1 MTIEELKEQLT
12 SSLPPLFQCDALG
25 ENRFRVRTP
34 LIFPDGGVVDVFV
47 SKSDDL
53 YTVTDYGDAM
63 GWLDMRSAATGI
75 APKQRSLV
83 ADACRTHGIEIEGGH
98 VMLRRISASDLAQ
111 SIMRVAQAEAC
122 VGDVWFT
129 MPEATRMSQ
138 DMRSP
143 QVIGN
148 AANPRSSE
156 DSTASD
162 VDAWLRGK
170 DLQIERKYRVKGVSE
185 QTWSVDFRT
194 RSPAG
199 ESLVFLLSARTRTT
213 ARRRVNEVVTAW
225 FDLGG
230 RGESHSQPAF
240 ISLFDDTTGAWRDED
255 FNLLKQ
261 QSNVA
266 FWSRKDELE
275 RLLATNRPNSWN

>member
-1 MTIEELKEQLT
+1 MTVEELKEQLT

-47 SKSDDL
+47 SKNDDL

-63 GWLDMRSAATGI
+63 GWLDMRSATPGI

-83 ADACRTHGIEIEGGH
+83 ADACRTHGIELEGGH
-98 VMLRRISASDLAQ
+98 VMLRSIGAKDLAE

-129 MPEATRMSQ
+129 MSEATRMSQ
-138 DMRSP
+138 DMRMP
-143 QVIGN
+143 QAIGN
-148 AANPRSSE
+148 ADNSRSLE
-156 DSTASD
+156 HSTASD

-170 DLQIERKYRVKGVSE
+170 DLQIERKYRVKGVSK

-194 RSPAG
+194 SSPAG
-199 ESLVFLLSARTRTT
+199 ESLVFLLSAKTRPT
-213 ARRRVNEVVTAW
+213 ARRRVNEVFTAW
-225 FDLGG
+225 FDLGAK
-230 RGESHSQPAF
+230 RESHSQPAF
-240 ISLFDDTTGAWRDED
+240 ISLIDDTTRAWRNED
-255 FNLLKQ
+255 YNLLMQ
-261 QSNVA
+261 QSNIA
-266 FWSRKDELE
+266 FWSQKDELE
-275 RLLATNRPNSWN
+275 RLLAISS

>member
-1 MTIEELKEQLT
+1 MIVEELKEQLT
-12 SSLPPLFQCDALG
+12 SSLPPLFECDALG

-83 ADACRTHGIEIEGGH
+83 ADACRTHGIELKGGH
-98 VMLRRISASDLAQ
+98 VMLRSIEAKDLAQ
-111 SIMRVAQAEAC
+111 SIMRVAQAEAS

-129 MPEATRMSQ
+129 MPQAMRM
-138 DMRSP
+138 P
-143 QVIGN
+143 QELQSV
-148 AANPRSSE
+148 ADSRSSE

-170 DLQIERKYRVKGVSE
+170 DLQFERKYRMKGGSE

-194 RSPAG
+194 SSPAG
-199 ESLVFLLSARTRTT
+199 ESLVFLLSAKTRQT
-213 ARRRVNEVVTAW
+213 ARRRVNEVFTAW
-225 FDLGG
+225 FDLAGN
-230 RGESHSQPAF
+230 RESLSRPAF
-240 ISLFDDTTGAWRDED
+240 ISLFDDATGAWRDED

-266 FWSRKDELE
+266 LWSRKDELE
-275 RLLATNRPNSWN
+275 RLLAISS

>member
-1 MTIEELKEQLT
+1 MTVEELKEQLT
-12 SSLPPLFQCDALG
+12 SSLPPLFRCDALG

-47 SKSDDL
+47 SKSNDL

-63 GWLDMRSAATGI
+63 GWLDMRSATPGI
-75 APKQRSLV
+75 AAKQRSLV
-83 ADACRTHGIEIEGGH
+83 ADACRTHGIELKGGH
-98 VMLRRISASDLAQ
+98 VMLRSIEAKDLAE
-111 SIMRVAQAEAC
+111 SIMRVAQAEAS

-129 MPEATRMSQ
+129 MPQAMRM
-138 DMRSP
+138 P
-143 QVIGN
+143 QELQSV
-148 AANPRSSE
+148 ADSRSSE

-170 DLQIERKYRVKGVSE
+170 DLQFERKYRIKGGSE

-199 ESLVFLLSARTRTT
+199 ESLVFLLSAKTRTT

-225 FDLGG
+225 FDLGANS
-230 RGESHSQPAF
+230 ESHSRPAF
-240 ISLFDDTTGAWRDED
+240 ISLIDDTTRAWRDED
-255 FNLLKQ
+255 YNLLKQ
-261 QSNVA
+261 QSDVA
-266 FWSRKDELE
+266 FWSRKDDLE
-275 RLLATNRPNSWN
+275 RLLAIGS